1 MTEMI
6 KLIGV
11 LLAIIIIGLS
21 IYLTRYKGK
30 EKPKVN
36 IKRINPNEYFKDYW
50 NLKLY
55 WTSIFFMIFGIVILI
70 AILIIELTFNF

>member
-30 EKPKVN
+30 EKPKVG
-36 IKRINPNEYFKDYW
+36 IKRDNPMNI
-50 NLKLY
+50 LK
-55 WTSIFFMIFGIVILI
+55 IIGI
-70 AILIIELTFNF
+70 